1 CPETKKAANITAPN
15 NQHTIP
21 GISHHGQ
28 YDHWTVLVPA
38 GKVTHIKLSLG
49 SIAAATPLTL
59 ARHPGNWLS
68 IKISLLGSLVV
79 TCTFT
84 QFFPH
89 FTGPMVFEGGRS
101 GLPPRRNTGRTV
113 GHS

>member
-38 GKVTHIKLSLG
+38 GKVTHIKLSLR

-59 ARHPGNWLS
+59 AHHPGHWLS
-68 IKISLLGSLVV
+68 IKIYLVGSLVAP
-79 TCTFT
+79 CTFLPV
-84 QFFPH
+84 FPPL
-89 FTGPMVFEGGRS
+89 TGPMVLEGGRS
-101 GLPPRRNTGRTV
+101 VLPPRGNAGRTV